1 MLERAYNAL
10 LAAGIDARLAAD
22 HSGVCAAPYCV
33 VYEGQEEPG
42 RTVTKRHILVDVL
55 VPAAKPGWLPGEM
68 RKVRAALQ
76 AADFHPSLASPTA
89 VLEDY
94 RAVTASIDCTCLC
107 SVD

>member
-10 LAAGIDARLAAD
+10 LTAGIDARLAAD

-33 VYEGQEEPG
+33 TYEGQDEPG
-42 RTVTKRHILVDVL
+42 KTVTKRHILVDVL
-55 VPAAKPGWLPGEM
+55 VPAAKPGWLPGEV
-68 RKVRAALQ
+68 RKARAALQ
-76 AADFHPSLASPTA
+76 AAGFRLSLTGPTM

-94 RAVTASIDCTCLC
+94 KAVTASIDCTCLC